1 MNDEWLGE
9 IRSARWLRRHALFAP
24 FGVFAATA
32 ALVYLT
38 APGQRDI
45 PALVQSAGPLVDLG
59 VVMYGMVA
67 VVVEKGLDAMFWALE
82 QRKKRL
88 EKARAEWA
96 AEGRVEGRAEGYAV
110 AQKEFS
116 ERLQP
121 LANER
126 GVSVE
131 ELLRELDDARAKR
144 NGA

>member
-59 VVMYGMVA
+59 VVLYGMVA
-67 VVVEKGLDAMFWALE
+67 VVIERGIKAMFWALE
-82 QRKKRL
+82 QRRKWREEFRATVAAEVTAENEREFAKRL
-88 EKARAEWA
+88 RDAHEK
-96 AEGRVEGRAEGYAV
+96 
-110 AQKEFS
+110 
-116 ERLQP
+116 
-121 LANER
+121 
-126 GVSVE
+126 GVVE